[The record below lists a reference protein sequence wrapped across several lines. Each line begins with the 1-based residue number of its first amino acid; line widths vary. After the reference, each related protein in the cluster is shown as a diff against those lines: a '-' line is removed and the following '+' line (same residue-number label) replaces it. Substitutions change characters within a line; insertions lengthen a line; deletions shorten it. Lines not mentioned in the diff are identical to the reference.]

1 MSSSRSGHLFP
12 NVFYL
17 RQSKS
22 QMETLLTIL
31 NLVCQRFKANQLKR
45 HKRWPSLMT
54 AFVSILFSGP
64 VIRPVSHSVGNCPL
78 PLSPLAIS
86 RLSIYM
92 YTRLCGASPA
102 VLLIL
107 YIQISSLCTSGPRMR
122 ERTAVIFP
130 NHGWLARQPTN
141 PSAHGTT
148 DPILLY
154 I

>member
-86 RLSIYM
+86 RLSSK
-92 YTRLCGASPA
+92 TRANSCEKSKKKNTHRNEAKLKIHTHEF
-102 VLLIL
+102 V
-107 YIQISSLCTSGPRMR
+107 
-122 ERTAVIFP
+122 V
-130 NHGWLARQPTN
+130 
-141 PSAHGTT
+141 
-148 DPILLY
+148 
-154 I
+154 